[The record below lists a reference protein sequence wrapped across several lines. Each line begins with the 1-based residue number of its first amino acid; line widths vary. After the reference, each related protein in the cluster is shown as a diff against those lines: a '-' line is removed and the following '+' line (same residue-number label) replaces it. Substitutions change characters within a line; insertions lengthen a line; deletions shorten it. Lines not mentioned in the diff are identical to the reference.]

1 MIVNTEPIGKL
12 PNTQS
17 NPSPRRPPTAA
28 EVLARQKADAERQR
42 GGNGTA
48 VATTTASTAVAVPDK
63 RTAPAQYLD
72 EIAPASIVGRL
83 IKFSKEGQFVTSDDG
98 EPVSDV
104 AEFVALCDQTLIGW
118 LKFNEDAPPDREMG
132 LLYDGFVMPS
142 RATLGDTDETKWPVG
157 LSGRPDDPWKH
168 QICLVLQNTETQ
180 ELFTFATSS
189 QTGRRSVGNLLR
201 HFDRMLRM
209 NPGELPVVRLKPSGF
224 QHRDDRVGWV
234 PTPAFAVVG
243 RAPRDSTAKPDTS
256 PSGDMNDI
264 IPF

>member
-63 RTAPAQYLD
+63 RTATAQYLD

-104 AEFVALCDQTLIGW
+104 AEFVAEHQRQPGQEQHLALGPGRIDGRCQRLVG
-118 LKFNEDAPPDREMG
+118 G
-132 LLYDGFVMPS
+132 LEI
-142 RATLGDTDETKWPVG
+142 R
-157 LSGRPDDPWKH
+157 
-168 QICLVLQNTETQ
+168 
-180 ELFTFATSS
+180 
-189 QTGRRSVGNLLR
+189 
-201 HFDRMLRM
+201 
-209 NPGELPVVRLKPSGF
+209 
-224 QHRDDRVGWV
+224 
-234 PTPAFAVVG
+234 
-243 RAPRDSTAKPDTS
+243 
-256 PSGDMNDI
+256 
-264 IPF
+264 

>member
-1 MIVNTEPIGKL
+1 MIVNTEPMGKV

-28 EVLARQKADAERQR
+28 EVLARQKADAARQR
-42 GGNGTA
+42 GGNGT
-48 VATTTASTAVAVPDK
+48 
-63 RTAPAQYLD
+63 
-72 EIAPASIVGRL
+72 ASIVGRL

-201 HFDRMLRM
+201 HFDRMLKM